1 MSTTTSKTRAIRAT
15 TYVGRWP
22 SVPARKDTGYPE
34 GTFSPTT
41 SVLISGPTE
50 AVLIDA
56 QYLKDD
62 VRDLGD
68 FIERTGKTLT
78 AIYVTHAHADHYA
91 GAEVLA
97 ARFPSARY
105 VALPSVVAAIRD
117 TMQQSRTN
125 WDLLFGDTCVEFSAV
140 PEPLEGTTLHV
151 DGSPIHVI
159 EVEQADINPTSI
171 VHVPELDLVVAGD
184 SIYNEIHAMLA
195 LSTPEQWQEW
205 LRTVDVVEKLNPTVV
220 VAGHRRPDGDDRA
233 VDAMISGTRAYIND
247 FATAAEQAQDAADL
261 VDMMVAKYPDHGNLW
276 TLERSAAAAIR
287 RRDSAAG

>member
-1 MSTTTSKTRAIRAT
+1 MTTTTTKTRAIRAT

-22 SVPARKDTGYPE
+22 SVPARKGSGYPE

-117 TMQQSRTN
+117 TMQQSQTN
-125 WDLLFGDTCVEFSAV
+125 WDRLFGDTCVEFSAV

-151 DGSPIHVI
+151 DGSPIHII

-205 LRTVDVVEKLNPTVV
+205 LRTVDVVEKLNPTVI

-233 VDAMISGTRAYIND
+233 VEAMISGTRAYIND
-247 FATAAEQAQDAADL
+247 FAAASTHAKDAAAL
-261 VDMMVAKYPDHGNLW
+261 VDMMVEKYPDHGNLW
-276 TLERSAAAAIR
+276 TLQRSAASAIQR
-287 RRDSAAG
+287 RENVAG

>member
-1 MSTTTSKTRAIRAT
+1 MSTTTKQAPPIRAT

-22 SVPARKDTGYPE
+22 NVPAREGSGFPE

-41 SVLISGPTE
+41 SVLISGPRE

-105 VALPSVVAAIRD
+105 VALPSVAAAIRD
-117 TMQQSRTN
+117 TMQQAQTR
-125 WDLLFGDTCVEFSAV
+125 WDLLFGDACVEFSKV
-140 PEPLEGTTLHV
+140 PEPLEGTTLYV
-151 DGSPIHVI
+151 DGSPIEII
-159 EVEQADINPTSI
+159 EVEQADIHPTSI
-171 VHVPELDLVVAGD
+171 VHVPDLGLVVAGD

-195 LSTPEQWQEW
+195 LSTPEEWQGW
-205 LRTVDVVEKLNPTVV
+205 LRTVDVVERLNPTIL

-233 VDAMISGTRAYIND
+233 VDAMIAGTRAYIND
-247 FATAAEQAQDAADL
+247 FAAASTKARDAGDL
-261 VDMMVAKYPDHGNLW
+261 VDMMVTKYPDHGNLW
-276 TLERSAAAAIR
+276 TLQRSASAAIQ
-287 RRDSAAG
+287 RRDSPG

>member
-1 MSTTTSKTRAIRAT
+1 VTTTTSKTPLIRAT

-22 SVPARKDTGYPE
+22 SVPARKAPGYPE

-105 VALPSVVAAIRD
+105 VALPSVVTAIRD
-117 TMQQSRTN
+117 TMPQAQKS
-125 WDLLFGDTCVEFSAV
+125 WDTLFGDTCVEFSKV
-140 PEPLEGTTLHV
+140 PEALEGTTLHV
-151 DGSPIHVI
+151 DGSPIHFI
-159 EVEQADINPTSI
+159 EVEQADIHPSSI
-171 VHVPELDLVVAGD
+171 VHVPVLDLVVAGD

-195 LSTPEQWQEW
+195 LSTPEEWQGW
-205 LRTVDVVEKLNPTVV
+205 LRTVDVVERLNPTVI

-233 VDAMISGTRAYIND
+233 VDAMIAGTRAYIND
-247 FATAAEQAQDAADL
+247 FAAASRDAKDAAEL
-261 VDMMVAKYPDHGNLW
+261 VDMMVTKYPDHGNLW
-276 TLERSAAAAIR
+276 TLQRSAASAIQR
-287 RRDSAAG
+287 RETAAG

>member
-1 MSTTTSKTRAIRAT
+1 MTTTTTKAPLVRAT

-22 SVPARKDTGYPE
+22 SIPARETPDIPA

-97 ARFPSARY
+97 TRFPSARY
-105 VALPSVVAAIRD
+105 VALPSVVTAIRD
-117 TMQQSRTN
+117 TMQQAQTR
-125 WDLLFGDTCVEFSAV
+125 WDLLFGDACVEFSKV
-140 PEPLEGTTLHV
+140 PEPLEGTTLYV
-151 DGSPIHVI
+151 DGSPIEII
-159 EVEQADINPTSI
+159 EVEQADIHPTSI
-171 VHVPELDLVVAGD
+171 VHVPSLDLVVAGD

-195 LSTPEQWQEW
+195 LSTPGEWQEW
-205 LRTVDVVEKLNPTVV
+205 LRTVDVVERLNPTIL

-233 VDAMISGTRAYIND
+233 VDAMIAGTRAYIKD
-247 FATAAEQAQDAADL
+247 FAAASTEAKDADDL
-261 VDMMVAKYPDHGNLW
+261 VDMMVTKYPDHGNLW
-276 TLERSAAAAIR
+276 TLQRSASAAIQ
-287 RRDSAAG
+287 RRDGAAG

>member
-1 MSTTTSKTRAIRAT
+1 MTTTTTKAPLVRAT

-22 SVPARKDTGYPE
+22 NVPARKDSGFPE

-105 VALPSVVAAIRD
+105 VALPSVATAIRD
-117 TMQQSRTN
+117 TMQQAQTR
-125 WDLLFGDTCVEFSAV
+125 WDLLFGDACVEFSKV
-140 PEPLEGTTLHV
+140 PEPLEGTTLYV
-151 DGSPIHVI
+151 DGSPIEII
-159 EVEQADINPTSI
+159 EVEQADIHPTSI
-171 VHVPELDLVVAGD
+171 VHVPSLGLVVAGD

-195 LSTPEQWQEW
+195 LSTPEEWQGW
-205 LRTVDVVEKLNPTVV
+205 LRTVDVVERLNPTIL

-233 VDAMISGTRAYIND
+233 VDAMIAGTRAYIND
-247 FATAAEQAQDAADL
+247 FAAASTKAKDTDDL
-261 VDMMVAKYPDHGNLW
+261 VDMMVTKYPDHGNLW
-276 TLERSAAAAIR
+276 TLQRSASAAIQ
-287 RRDSAAG
+287 RRDSTEG